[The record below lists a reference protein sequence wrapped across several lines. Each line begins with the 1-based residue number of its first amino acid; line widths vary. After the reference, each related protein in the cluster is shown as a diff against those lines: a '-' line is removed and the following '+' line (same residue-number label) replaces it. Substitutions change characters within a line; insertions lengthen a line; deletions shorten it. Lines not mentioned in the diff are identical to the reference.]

1 MIFKSVPLM
10 HLSASDQ
17 PRPLVT
23 EYVDKLAAS
32 MKSIGLISPITVQ
45 QFGTDDSLTK
55 PSYKI
60 VAGHHRVAAARS
72 LGWTEI
78 DAVISTNSGLEA
90 ELIEIDENLC
100 RAELSQAQ
108 RTKYT
113 KRRVQIWEALHPVQ
127 VGLDV
132 GTIEQLEPDDELY
145 DNGSKS
151 AINLEVGQAVP
162 PQVSTHGGAR
172 PQTKGFA
179 AATAAATG
187 QSKRTTNR
195 ALTRAEA
202 LGDDTLDKITGTS
215 LDSGAQMDALAKLP
229 APERA
234 ELIERAAAGEQVSAR
249 PAKPVQAEPV
259 QADPML
265 ETPIVK
271 DASSDLRWLSRT
283 IKEALREVLNVH
295 GCLSIAEL
303 ANDVN
308 EQVKSATE
316 DELDAIS
323 DTIDYLEQWTRAL
336 SGVDVVALASKV

>member
-1 MIFKSVPLM
+1 M
-10 HLSASDQ
+10 
-17 PRPLVT
+17 
-23 EYVDKLAAS
+23 
-32 MKSIGLISPITVQ
+32 
-45 QFGTDDSLTK
+45 
-55 PSYKI
+55 
-60 VAGHHRVAAARS
+60 
-72 LGWTEI
+72 
-78 DAVISTNSGLEA
+78 
-90 ELIEIDENLC
+90 
-100 RAELSQAQ
+100 
-108 RTKYT
+108 
-113 KRRVQIWEALHPVQ
+113 QIWEALHPAVKTDT
-127 VGLDV
+127 VSDLTDKSNTTPVSYLD
-132 GTIEQLEPDDELY
+132 D
-145 DNGSKS
+145 
-151 AINLEVGQAVP
+151 AINLEVAQAAP

-172 PQTKGFA
+172 PQTQGFA

-187 QSKRTTNR
+187 QSKATTNR
-195 ALTRAEA
+195 ALARAEA